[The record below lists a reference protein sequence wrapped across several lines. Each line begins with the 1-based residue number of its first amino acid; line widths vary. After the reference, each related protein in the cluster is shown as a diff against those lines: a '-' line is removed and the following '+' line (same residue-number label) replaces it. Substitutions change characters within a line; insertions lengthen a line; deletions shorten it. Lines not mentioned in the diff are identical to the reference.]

1 MPIGMRRPE
10 TIILDTPNGF
20 RLTVKK
26 WLTAGETRNELRLMM
41 KEDLAGR
48 DKVDLLMVGASKVL
62 TYLLDW
68 NISDVDDVPIDIMG
82 KPEPYIAG
90 VLSKL
95 DGPVFTEILNA
106 IEQHEKAMDAIRVAE
121 KNGHDGE
128 MKSSVILPS
137 PATITG
143 DSNGSQS
150 STAMSTPS

>member
-1 MPIGMRRPE
+1 MRRPE
-10 TIILDTPNGF
+10 TMTLDTPNGF
-20 RLTVKK
+20 RLVVKK

-68 NISDVDDVPIDIMG
+68 NLTDVEDHPIDIMG
-82 KPEPYIAG
+82 KPEPYVAG

-95 DGPVFTEILNA
+95 DGPVFTEILTA
-106 IEQHEKAMDAIRVAE
+106 IEQHEKAMDAIRLAE

-128 MKSSVILPS
+128 MKSSAISPS
-137 PATITG
+137 PVITTG
-143 DSNGSQS
+143 DTNGSQPS
-150 STAMSTPS
+150 IEMSTPS